1 MLLYVLRESKSVRGR
16 VYNTKEL
23 VRLDNTYKNRNNP
36 EAIIVYIIIG
46 NKIGKSKLKTI
57 SELTKTLKLRIA
69 AEEKLPKP
77 KTQRSVILEP

>member
-1 MLLYVLRESKSVRGR
+1 MGRR

-23 VRLDNTYKNRNNP
+23 IRLNNTYKDQNNL
-36 EAIIVYIIIG
+36 EAIMVYTIIG
-46 NKIGKSKLKTI
+46 NKIGKSKLKTM

-77 KTQRSVILEP
+77 KT

>member
-1 MLLYVLRESKSVRGR
+1 MGGR
-16 VYNTKEL
+16 VYDIKEL

-46 NKIGKSKLKTI
+46 NKIGKSKLKTT
-57 SELTKTLKLRIA
+57 SKLTKILKLRIA

-77 KTQRSVILEP
+77 KT